1 MSVLKFTGA
10 FLLFMATVL
19 IGAGKYNQ
27 MCERRHTLESI
38 ISSLRLME
46 GVLRSSHAPLE
57 DCFLKAGGF
66 FTKTSSFIKDGMSP
80 AGAVQKTASL
90 CKTLSIRDKDALDRF
105 ASGLSAPDF
114 EGQLL
119 NIRALMDELS
129 NELGDTVQ
137 NIKTKGSLM
146 LRGSFLV
153 GVAVFILII

>member
-1 MSVLKFTGA
+1 MLKFTGA
-10 FLLFMATVL
+10 FLLFMAAVL

-27 MCERRHTLESI
+27 MCSHRHTLEGI

-57 DCFLKAGGF
+57 ECFLKAGGIF
-66 FTKTSSFIKDGMSP
+66 LQTSELIKEGMSP
-80 AGAVQKTASL
+80 AGAVQKTASMCL
-90 CKTLSIRDKDALDRF
+90 TLSDRDKDAFDRF

-119 NIRALMDELS
+119 NIKAFTNELS
-129 NELGDTVQ
+129 NELEDAVQ

-153 GVAVFILII
+153 GAAIFILVI

>member
-1 MSVLKFTGA
+1 MLKFTGA
-10 FLLFMATVL
+10 LLLFTAIVL

-27 MCERRHTLESI
+27 MCSHRHTLEGV

-57 DCFLKAGGF
+57 ECFLKAGGV
-66 FTKTSSFIKDGMSP
+66 FTQASTFIKDGMSP
-80 AGAVQKTASL
+80 EGAMKKTASM
-90 CKTLSIRDKDALDRF
+90 CQTLSHRDKNAIDRF

-119 NIRALMDELS
+119 NIRALMDELTY
-129 NELGDTVQ
+129 ELSDTAQ

-153 GVAVFILII
+153 GIAIVILII

>member
-1 MSVLKFTGA
+1 MLKFTGA
-10 FLLFMATVL
+10 LLLFTAIVL

-27 MCERRHTLESI
+27 MCSHRHTLEGV

-57 DCFLKAGGF
+57 ECFLKAGGI
-66 FTKTSSFIKDGMSP
+66 FTQASDFIKDGMSP
-80 AGAVQKTASL
+80 EGAIKKIALMCQ
-90 CKTLSIRDKDALDRF
+90 TLSYRDRDAIDRF

-119 NIRALMDELS
+119 NIKALIDELS
-129 NELGDTVQ
+129 NELSDTAQ

-153 GVAVFILII
+153 GMAVFILIL

>member
-1 MSVLKFTGA
+1 MLKIVGG

-19 IGAGKYNQ
+19 IGADKYNQ
-27 MCERRHTLESI
+27 MCSHRHTLESI

-57 DCFLKAGGF
+57 ECFLKAGGF
-66 FTKTSSFIKDGMSP
+66 FTKTSSLIKEGMSP
-80 AGAVQKTASL
+80 EGAVKKTASM
-90 CKTLSIRDKDALDRF
+90 CQTLSHRDKDALGRF
-105 ASGLSAPDF
+105 AEGLSAPDF

-119 NIRALMDELS
+119 NIRALMEGLSSELS
-129 NELGDTVQ
+129 DTVV

-153 GVAVFILII
+153 GIAVFILII

>member
-1 MSVLKFTGA
+1 MLKFTGA
-10 FLLFMATVL
+10 LLLFTATVL

-27 MCERRHTLESI
+27 MCSHRHTLEGI

-57 DCFLKAGGF
+57 ECFLKAGGI
-66 FTKTSSFIKDGMSP
+66 FTQASSLIKEGMSP
-80 AGAVQKTASL
+80 EGAVKKTASMCL
-90 CKTLSIRDKDALDRF
+90 TLSGRDKDAFDRF
-105 ASGLSAPDF
+105 AAGLSAPDF

-119 NIRALMDELS
+119 NIRVLMNELS
-129 NELGDTVQ
+129 AELDEEIQ

-153 GVAVFILII
+153 GIAIVILIV